1 MDISV
6 DLTAPLAGGN
16 YTGFWKLRNAVNEVF
31 ELSDDDSMVDLNG
44 SFEDIQRLLLECIPY
59 TDRTE
64 VEKRMPKYKEW

>member
-1 MDISV
+1 MTKELKDHITDIV
-6 DLTAPLAGGN
+6 RMIHRLPYLG
-16 YTGFWKLRNAVNEVF
+16 YEVF